1 MDRETRT
8 VIGLSFPS
16 PLPSPPLLR
25 AREQWNLGRRPFRRY
40 NPLSSRGEEINYAGE
55 SLAQLR
61 FIHAVEKDPSIGC
74 QQRYLLICHFM
85 IWLREDHFTVT
96 VYTRRVR
103 SARADFA
110 FPLLALCE
118 KLETSFIIVN
128 NVREGLTRFPLC
140 VYRFTVI
147 LIGNRPRGASVLRY
161 CKLVNR
167 VRILGKLCRPLFISR
182 LDDTRPMINDIHR
195 SAAFCREL
203 SDVDYRQIA

>member
-1 MDRETRT
+1 MPAALPLN
-8 VIGLSFPS
+8 LSFHDMVTRGS
-16 PLPSPPLLR
+16 FHSYSLYTTCSIR
-25 AREQWNLGRRPFRRY
+25 GRGF
-40 NPLSSRGEEINYAGE
+40 SF
-55 SLAQLR
+55 SLA
-61 FIHAVEKDPSIGC
+61 
-74 QQRYLLICHFM
+74 
-85 IWLREDHFTVT
+85 
-96 VYTRRVR
+96 RVVR
-103 SARADFA
+103 KAGNVII
-110 FPLLALCE
+110 
-118 KLETSFIIVN
+118 IIVN

-203 SDVDYRQIA
+203 SDVDYREIA